1 MYSIDFE
8 HAEAVLNESLPII
21 HTLLLPLTLD
31 ESDTAESLAEQMK
44 TEEFPVIHLYL
55 YDPEKDEWEE
65 KPINLSNMTHL
76 CATSTTTEGEGA
88 DAVDT
93 VHASIMYVRPVDVT
107 SVAADFDDENLLFF
121 DPYETFGC
129 YVVYNPTDHSE
140 YSYINELDGTTFD
153 ETLIAKNAPW
163 ILEEAE

>member
-8 HAEAVLNESLPII
+8 HAEAAVNESLPII
-21 HTLLLPLTLD
+21 HSLYLPLTVG
-31 ESDTAESLAEQMK
+31 ESDTAESIAEQMK

-55 YDPEKDEWEE
+55 YDPEKEAWDE
-65 KPINLSNMTHL
+65 KPINLSNMTHI
-76 CATSTTTEGEGA
+76 CATNTTTEGEGQ

-93 VHASIMYVRPVDVT
+93 VHASISYVRPVDVT
-107 SVAADFDDENLLFF
+107 VLAVDFDSLDAIFF

-140 YSYINELDGTTFD
+140 YSYINELDGTAFD

-163 ILEEAE
+163 ILEESE